1 MLNPRLVETISKAK
15 LKQLRA
21 LTSRKGREEEGLFIG
36 EGPYLLDE
44 ALKAGMLP
52 RFVVVSERADGPREK
67 VQSLIGACRRDAVEC
82 FSASEA
88 EFAECADTVNSQG
101 ILAVFAIPTYEL
113 APLLERHEVTL
124 LVLDNIREPGNLG
137 AILRHA
143 AAFDCAGL
151 LLLKGCVDAW
161 NNKAVR
167 ASMGGVFHVP
177 VFADLTP
184 EEAMQQL
191 TNSGVWPYVAAR
203 GGKSAFEISY
213 PPKTAFIIGGETE
226 GVQPFWNERD
236 VIKLGLPQTDKV
248 ESCNAAVA
256 ASILLA
262 YRFQSRRG

>member
-1 MLNPRLVETISKAK
+1 MFQR
-15 LKQLRA
+15 QR
-21 LTSRKGREEEGLFIG
+21 GR
-36 EGPYLLDE
+36 
-44 ALKAGMLP
+44 
-52 RFVVVSERADGPREK
+52 
-67 VQSLIGACRRDAVEC
+67 
-82 FSASEA
+82 
-88 EFAECADTVNSQG
+88 FAECADTVNSQG

-137 AILRHA
+137 AISHA

-213 PPKTAFIIGGETE
+213 PPKTAFVVGGETE
-226 GVQPFWNERD
+226 GVTILERTRRD
-236 VIKLGLPQTDKV
+236 QALGLPQTDKV